1 MDLVTKNVKQI
12 INEKGLIQKRVAQ
25 RAGIE
30 EKTFSNMLNGRKKIC
45 DTDVLNIAYA
55 LNVTPNDLFGLS
67 SGEQESGV
75 RV

>member
-12 INEKGLIQKRVAQ
+12 ITEKGLIQKRVAQ

-45 DTDVLNIAYA
+45 DKDVLNIASA
-55 LNVTPNDLFGLS
+55 LNVTPNDLFGF
-67 SGEQESGV
+67 GAKEQKRG
-75 RV
+75 